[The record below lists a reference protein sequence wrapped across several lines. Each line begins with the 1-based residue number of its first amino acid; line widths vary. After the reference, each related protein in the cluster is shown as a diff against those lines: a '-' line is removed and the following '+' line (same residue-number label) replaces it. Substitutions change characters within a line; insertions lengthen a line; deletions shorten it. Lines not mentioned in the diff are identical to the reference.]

1 MSETNRK
8 LVHISGLLFIILAQF
23 AGKWIAAFYL
33 MVIAATLLIY
43 SEHIRREHIRF
54 RGFLKRFEERFRDV
68 VLELERKDVPR
79 PFVGAFWFFFGCGIT
94 FVIFPLNIASA
105 ACAMLAVGDG
115 LSTIIGTNYGRH
127 KILGK
132 KSLEGSLA
140 MLIFS
145 LVAGVFFVKP
155 AVAAAGA
162 VVATFFELLPEAGF
176 FQKHRK
182 LGLLDDNLLV
192 PLLAGAAMLAASMFY
207 AL

>member
-8 LVHISGLLFIILAQF
+8 LVHISGLLFVVLAQF
-23 AGKWIAAFYL
+23 SGKWIAAFYF
-33 MVIAATLLIY
+33 MIIAATLLIY

-54 RGFLKRFEERFRDV
+54 RGFLKRFEEKFRDA

-115 LSTIIGTNYGRH
+115 LATVVGMNLGRH
-127 KILGK
+127 KVVGK
-132 KSLEGSLA
+132 KSWEGSLV
-140 MLIFS
+140 MFVFS
-145 LVAGVFFVKP
+145 LIAGMFFISP
-155 AVAAAGA
+155 AVALAGTVAA
-162 VVATFFELLPEAGF
+162 TIFELLPEAKF
-176 FQKHRK
+176 FHRHRK
-182 LGLLDDNLLV
+182 LGFVDDNWLV
-192 PLLAGAAMLAASMFY
+192 PLLAGAAMLAAYMFY